1 MSCNNTFSNLLN
13 VFTTNSLSA
22 IWKIHKNCVLWK
34 IHKNFYK
41 EIKLPDLFLKCI

>member
-22 IWKIHKNCVLWK
+22 IWKIHKNCVF
-34 IHKNFYK
+34 IVENTQ
-41 EIKLPDLFLKCI
+41 EFL